1 MQSMQHPGDMQGH
14 HGGGM
19 QPMGGMPMHGEQ
31 DAQFGDPL
39 MQVVAQLPLNWVQLR
54 GPDGT
59 FFVNSV
65 TRQVTQ
71 DVPPALRQ
79 LAAEQQMQQQ
89 PQHHQQQHQQHHQ
102 PMPPMQQHHQQ
113 APMHQMGMQAPMDP
127 QQHMQQGMPGGQS
140 APPQQGGNVEVKGK
154 IG

>member
-65 TRQVTQ
+65 TRQVMQ

-89 PQHHQQQHQQHHQ
+89 PQHQQQHHQ
-102 PMPPMQQHHQQ
+102 PPPMQQHHQQ
-113 APMHQMGMQAPMDP
+113 PMHQMQMQPPMEPQQPQMQHGMQQAP
-127 QQHMQQGMPGGQS
+127 
-140 APPQQGGNVEVKGK
+140 PPQQGGNVEVKGK
-154 IG
+154 IGDWMIL